1 MTTENKTDQYS
12 SDESLAESLATN
24 SGKIYEGP
32 LYKRGR
38 YTRSWKLRWFILYDT
53 RQLAC
58 YNDKN
63 TTQKAIEE
71 IDLRKVENI
80 INDRTKDVKNKYV
93 FELITN
99 SRSFYLACLDKSS
112 LWRWVQELLQMV
124 NGRQIHFGWLIKKG
138 LRTRSW
144 RKRWFRLSDLKKLRY
159 YEDETQ
165 KKKKK
170 LKMIYS
176 KHQTCDMAKKNN

>member
-12 SDESLAESLATN
+12 SDEVLMDLATN
-24 SGKIYEGP
+24 SGKLYEGS

-71 IDLRKVENI
+71 IDLTKVENI
-80 INDRTKDVKNKYV
+80 IDDRSKDVKNKYV

-99 SRSFYLACLDKSS
+99 SRSFYLACLDMQS
-112 LWRWVQELLQMV
+112 LDLWVQHLLQMV
-124 NGRQIHFGWLIKKG
+124 FGTQIHVGWLIKKG
-138 LRTRSW
+138 DRIQSW
-144 RKRWFRLSDLKKLRY
+144 RKRWFTLSNLRKLRY